1 MLLEPNDV
9 IAKRAFELLANELP
23 SSDFELADRYEIP
36 GKCEIKL
43 RGKKK
48 SVVLVWKSN
57 GKDREVTTRK
67 EYVPIFEKWLSGF
80 EQESKPQYY
89 SQILSSSEIL
99 LCTIVENA
107 AEIARE
113 ICEVAGV
120 E

>member
-9 IAKRAFELLANELP
+9 IAKRAFELLVNELP
-23 SSDFELADRYEIP
+23 SRNFELSDKYRIP
-36 GKCEIKL
+36 GKCELKL
-43 RGKKK
+43 RCKNK